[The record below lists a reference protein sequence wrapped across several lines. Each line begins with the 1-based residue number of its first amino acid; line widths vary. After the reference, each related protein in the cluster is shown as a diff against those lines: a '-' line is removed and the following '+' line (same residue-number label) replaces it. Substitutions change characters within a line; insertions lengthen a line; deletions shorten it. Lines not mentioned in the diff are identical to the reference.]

1 MKREERSSRISWRSS
16 VVADQCHDSLP
27 SDLPSPS
34 PSSSSPILPMSQ
46 KFVPLPLL
54 LPLSLFSAS
63 SYSAVS
69 HLASSISF
77 FFSFFRDS
85 EIRGIRILFL
95 GIDAHTHRSM
105 ETIEKSG
112 CELLKLNHV
121 RIHLYRSFFRGTSNV
136 GIEIETVRTIAEI
149 QRKEGG
155 RRT

>member
-1 MKREERSSRISWRSS
+1 MPRQSSFRPSFSFTLVIFTHPPD
-16 VVADQCHDSLP
+16 VAKVCP
-27 SDLPSPS
+27 PPPPSPS
-34 PSSSSPILPMSQ
+34 
-46 KFVPLPLL
+46 
-54 LPLSLFSAS
+54 LSLFRF
-63 SYSAVS
+63 
-69 HLASSISF
+69 LLLCRFTFGLFDLFF

-95 GIDAHTHRSM
+95 GIDAHTHRSL

>member
-1 MKREERSSRISWRSS
+1 MPRQSSFRPSFSFTLVIFTHPPD
-16 VVADQCHDSLP
+16 VAKVCPPPSL
-27 SDLPSPS
+27 SL
-34 PSSSSPILPMSQ
+34 
-46 KFVPLPLL
+46 PLPLT
-54 LPLSLFSAS
+54 LPFHIWPLRSLF
-63 SYSAVS
+63 
-69 HLASSISF
+69 F